1 MGKTWISIKKTNLFL
16 VSLKKSFNCFYSAL
30 LVIFSSFSCKYVS
43 YSFEVLFHRSSNIWF
58 ASPVLVENLISNMID
73 GWIKDMTVITFLFK
87 MEICFNC
94 LVLR

>member
-1 MGKTWISIKKTNLFL
+1 MHGKNMDIDKEDKFIFGFL
-16 VSLKKSFNCFYSAL
+16 EEILCFYSAL